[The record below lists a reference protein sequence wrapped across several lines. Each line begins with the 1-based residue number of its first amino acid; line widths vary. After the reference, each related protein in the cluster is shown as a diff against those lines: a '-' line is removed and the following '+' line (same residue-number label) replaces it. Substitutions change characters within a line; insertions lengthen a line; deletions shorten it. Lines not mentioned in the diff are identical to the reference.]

1 MLHQSA
7 AKLWQVGL
15 RHNFSNFSKSKG
27 SKNYEQYKLNYII
40 SKYVGG
46 LKGRFQDSISRLKVY
61 REEKLRLPQKLKG
74 GRVEKW
80 AGFWKSLGED
90 YRTVAFETWEE
101 SKAKPK
107 KTVLVLSALG
117 MLVYAIQTN
126 PDETSFQNSL
136 ILCRNELSLVSDS
149 TRNPRSDGHMQ
160 YLLNCYNQGLL
171 HRASC
176 GPFSVIWVDD
186 YHPDCSLYDA
196 RCSYLKPRY
205 LTFYER
211 IVDVGIFGTWWNLR
225 KMMIDYDVNPEEW
238 NKQ

>member
-1 MLHQSA
+1 MLCRSA
-7 AKLWQVGL
+7 AKLWQLGL
-15 RHNFSNFSKSKG
+15 RHNFSSFSKLKG
-27 SKNYEQYKLNYII
+27 SKNYDQYKFNFI
-40 SKYVGG
+40 SSKNVIG
-46 LKGRFQDSISRLKVY
+46 LKERFQDNILRLKVY
-61 REEKLRLPQKLKG
+61 IEEKMRLPEKLKG

-80 AGFWKSLGED
+80 ALGI
-90 YRTVAFETWEE
+90 
-101 SKAKPK
+101 
-107 KTVLVLSALG
+107 
-117 MLVYAIQTN
+117 LVYAIQTN
-126 PDETSFQNSL
+126 PDEQSFRNSL

-149 TRNPRSDGHMQ
+149 IRNPKSDSHMQ

-176 GPFSVIWVDD
+176 GPFSVIWVDN

-211 IVDVGIFGTWWNLR
+211 IVDVGIFGKWWNLR

-238 NKQ
+238 NKQY